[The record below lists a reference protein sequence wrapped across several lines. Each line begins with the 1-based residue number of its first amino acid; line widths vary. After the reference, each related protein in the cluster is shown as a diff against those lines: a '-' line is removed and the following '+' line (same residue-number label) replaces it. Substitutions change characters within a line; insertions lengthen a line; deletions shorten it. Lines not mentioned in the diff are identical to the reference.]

1 MQKEQDRTDL
11 VDPFRIHIIGKGA
24 IGLLL
29 GHYLTKNTSNPVSL
43 CLRDNKSNSNFTYQ
57 TNTST
62 LVEDIALTHDV
73 KHQGEINFLI
83 IPTKSYDV
91 LTAFLDVQTRLTHN
105 AVIILCHNGMGTIE
119 QIKPLLSDSQS
130 LFFLTTTMGAYKSKA
145 NHVMHTGFGPSALG
159 PINQAAINNQNQV
172 FKVLSHS
179 IPDLSL
185 SNNIKQLLWDKLM
198 INIAINPLSAIY
210 NVKNGELNQPKFAL
224 EIFQLLHEAYLVAK
238 EEGVDI
244 NFSKILISAYTVM
257 QSTAQNYS
265 SMNRDHTLGKKTE
278 ISAISGYIVELAKQ
292 HQIEVPHNQS
302 VYLKL
307 S

>member
-1 MQKEQDRTDL
+1 MQKEQSGTGLIEPSD
-11 VDPFRIHIIGKGA
+11 IHIIGKGA

-29 GHYLTKNTSNPVSL
+29 SHYLTKNTKNSVKL
-43 CLRDNKSNSNFTYQ
+43 CLRDNQKKSIFSYQ
-57 TNTST
+57 NND
-62 LVEDIALTHDV
+62 LIEDIALTHCVNQDE
-73 KHQGEINFLI
+73 KINFVI

-91 LTAFLDVQTRLTHN
+91 LTAFLDVQARLTHN

-119 QIKPLLSDSQS
+119 QIKPHLSNNQS

-145 NHVMHTGFGPSALG
+145 NHVMHTGFGPSTLG
-159 PINQAAINNQNQV
+159 AINQVAINNQNQV
-172 FKVLSHS
+172 FKVLSHC

-185 SNNIKQLLWDKLM
+185 SQNIQQLLWNKLM

-224 EIFQLLHEAYLVAK
+224 EVFGLLHEAYLIAK
-238 EEGVDI
+238 KEGVDMS
-244 NFSKILISAYTVM
+244 FSKILISAYTVM
-257 QSTAQNYS
+257 QATAQNYS
-265 SMNRDHTLGKKTE
+265 SMNRDHALGNKTE
-278 ISAISGYIVELAKQ
+278 ISAISGYIIVLAKQ
-292 HQIEVPHNQS
+292 HKIETPYNKS